1 MIVYVTQSDGL
12 EIVVCSFCGSKMYSA
27 ALTPDGVGV
36 FITEHAIKHGTWRKE
51 QVEP

>member
-1 MIVYVTQSDGL
+1 MIVHIHKSDGL

-27 ALTPDGVGV
+27 ALTPDGVGM